1 MATNTKK
8 VIILIDGQNL
18 YYNLKE
24 MGVVEKDIQWDHE
37 RVLLEKRM
45 I

>member
-1 MATNTKK
+1 VALIFKLDMATNTKK

-24 MGVVEKDIQWDHE
+24 MGVVNKGI
-37 RVLLEKRM
+37 
-45 I
+45 